1 VLFLLLNSKKVKR
14 LISLY
19 IIILLASNHLNAQT
33 TSFRNLDGNQKDTF
47 RNNLYASSEKI
58 NSLEC
63 SFIQK
68 QVLSMLSDEVVSKGT
83 MTFKKTERLLWTYTS
98 PYEFVFLMNNGRI
111 TTKSEGK
118 TSSFDSGSSPLMK
131 ELCKIMVAGL
141 KGDTK
146 SLETSFNTKYLTN
159 GSQIKVVMTPR
170 NKNLGSIFNQ
180 IDLLFDA
187 GTFLVSS
194 IEMAEPSGDKTTIS
208 INNVKIN
215 GTVDDKVFDIH

>member
-1 VLFLLLNSKKVKR
+1 MSVQV
-14 LISLY
+14 I
-19 IIILLASNHLNAQT
+19 AQT
-33 TSFRNLDGNQKDTF
+33 TSFVNLEGSQREAFK
-47 RNNLYASSEKI
+47 NNLYSSSEKI
-58 NSLEC
+58 NTLEC
-63 SFIQK
+63 SFVQK
-68 QVLSMLSDEVVSKGT
+68 QVLSMLSDEVTSKGT
-83 MTFKKTERLLWTYTS
+83 MTFKKTDRLLWIYNA

-111 TTKSEGK
+111 TTKSGGK

-159 GSQIKVVMTPR
+159 GTQIKVVMNPR
-170 NKNLGSIFNQ
+170 NKSLASVFKQ

-187 GTFLVSS
+187 GTFIVSS

>member
-1 VLFLLLNSKKVKR
+1 MSVQ
-14 LISLY
+14 
-19 IIILLASNHLNAQT
+19 ANAQT
-33 TSFRNLDGNQKDTF
+33 ASFVNLEGSQREAFK
-47 RNNLYASSEKI
+47 NNLYSSSEKI
-58 NSLEC
+58 NTLEC
-63 SFIQK
+63 NFVQK
-68 QVLSMLSDEVVSKGT
+68 QILSMLSDEVVSKGT
-83 MTFKKTERLLWTYTS
+83 MTFKKTDRLLWIYNS

-111 TTKSEGK
+111 TTKSGGK

-159 GSQIKVVMTPR
+159 GTQIKVVMNPR
-170 NKNLGSIFNQ
+170 NKSLASVFKQ

-187 GTFLVSS
+187 GTFIVSS
-194 IEMAEPSGDKTTIS
+194 IEMAEPSGDKTSIS
-208 INNVKIN
+208 VSNVKIN

>member
-1 VLFLLLNSKKVKR
+1 MVKR
-14 LISLY
+14 LFVPY
-19 IIILLASNHLNAQT
+19 ILFILSALQMSAQSQVFSNLEGSRKEA
-33 TSFRNLDGNQKDTF
+33 FK
-47 RNNLYASSEKI
+47 NNLYASSEKI
-58 NSLEC
+58 ASLEC
-63 SFIQK
+63 NFIQR
-68 QVLSMLSDEVVSKGT
+68 QELSMLSDEVVSKGT
-83 MTFKKTERLLWTYTS
+83 MTFKKDERLLWIYTS

-118 TSSFDSGSSPLMK
+118 ASSFDSGSSPLMK

-146 SLETSFNTKYLTN
+146 SLETSFNTTYLTN
-159 GSQIKVVMTPR
+159 GSQIKVVMTPK
-170 NKNLGSIFNQ
+170 NKSLASIFKQ

-187 GTFLVSS
+187 GTYLVSS

-208 INNVKIN
+208 ISNVKIN

>member
-1 VLFLLLNSKKVKR
+1 MIKR
-14 LISLY
+14 LFITY
-19 IIILLASNHLNAQT
+19 ITIILMSVQANAQT
-33 TSFRNLDGNQKDTF
+33 ASFVNLEGSQREAFK
-47 RNNLYASSEKI
+47 NNLYSSSEKI
-58 NSLEC
+58 NTLEC
-63 SFIQK
+63 NFVQK
-68 QVLSMLSDEVVSKGT
+68 QILSMLSDEVVSKGT
-83 MTFKKTERLLWTYTS
+83 MTFKKTDRLLWIYNS

-111 TTKSEGK
+111 TTKSGGK

-159 GSQIKVVMTPR
+159 GTQIKVVMNPR
-170 NKNLGSIFNQ
+170 NKSLASVFKQ

-187 GTFLVSS
+187 GTFIVSS
-194 IEMAEPSGDKTTIS
+194 IEMAEPSGDKTSIS
-208 INNVKIN
+208 VSNVKIN